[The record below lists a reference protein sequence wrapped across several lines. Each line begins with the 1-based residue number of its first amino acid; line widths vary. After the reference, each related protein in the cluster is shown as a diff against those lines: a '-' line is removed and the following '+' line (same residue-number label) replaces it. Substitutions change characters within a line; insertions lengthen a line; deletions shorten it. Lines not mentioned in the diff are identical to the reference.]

1 MFLAIF
7 KWTLISLSLIFL
19 IHYLYTFLMNTLTVP
34 KLKDLVNKPAEQ
46 YKDMFST
53 ITNAANTNLKYKERE
68 MEDELSSF
76 LNDLKMPPNGKALP
90 IGKALPNGK
99 ALPIGKVGNDYSSAL
114 YDKNSIIP
122 NVNDGIGV
130 SISNDNNTIDHSL
143 EPNLDN
149 LVASNENDFNYAS
162 LLAGG
167 SLMT

>member
-90 IGKALPNGK
+90 IGK
-99 ALPIGKVGNDYSSAL
+99 VGNDYSSAL

-122 NVNDGIGV
+122 NANDGIGINISN
-130 SISNDNNTIDHSL
+130 SISNSNSNNTIDHSL

>member
-1 MFLAIF
+1 
-7 KWTLISLSLIFL
+7 
-19 IHYLYTFLMNTLTVP
+19 
-34 KLKDLVNKPAEQ
+34 
-46 YKDMFST
+46 
-53 ITNAANTNLKYKERE
+53 
-68 MEDELSSF
+68 
-76 LNDLKMPPNGKALP
+76 MPPNGKA
-90 IGKALPNGK
+90 

-122 NVNDGIGV
+122 NANDGIGV
-130 SISNDNNTIDHSL
+130 SISNIISNDNNTIDHSL

>member
-76 LNDLKMPPNGKALP
+76 LNDLKMPP
-90 IGKALPNGK
+90 IGK

>member
-1 MFLAIF
+1 
-7 KWTLISLSLIFL
+7 
-19 IHYLYTFLMNTLTVP
+19 
-34 KLKDLVNKPAEQ
+34 
-46 YKDMFST
+46 
-53 ITNAANTNLKYKERE
+53 
-68 MEDELSSF
+68 
-76 LNDLKMPPNGKALP
+76 MPPNGKALP

>member
-76 LNDLKMPPNGKALP
+76 LNDLKMPPNGKA
-90 IGKALPNGK
+90 

-122 NVNDGIGV
+122 NANDGIGV
-130 SISNDNNTIDHSL
+130 SISNSNNNIDHSL

-162 LLAGG
+162 LLTGG